1 LLLQLLVIVLLHGR
15 HLTDV
20 HVLPL
25 FHLLL
30 CLPIPPAPLVL
41 HVSFARAMTIFIL
54 HEKIKRVRERQPVRV
69 RVAVIPALP

>member
-1 LLLQLLVIVLLHGR
+1 VLQLLVIVLLHGR

-54 HEKIKRVRERQPVRV
+54 RERK
-69 RVAVIPALP
+69 